1 MPQTRDNDNLIE
13 EAVRRD
19 RVIIRTSITGIVAN
33 ALLAAFKAVV
43 GIMTNSIAITLD
55 AVNNLTDGL
64 SSVITIIGTKLAGK
78 RPDKEHPLGHGRY
91 EYLAALI
98 VSAIVLYAGITAGIE
113 SIKKIIEPEPANYTV
128 ISLVIIG
135 AAVVVKIIL
144 GKYVKRQGEKTKSGA
159 LIASGADAM
168 FDAILSASVLAS
180 ALIYILTGVSLEAW
194 VGVVISVIIV
204 KSGIEMLRD
213 TLDDILGRRADAEV
227 TEHIKEHILE
237 FPEVRGAYDLFINN
251 YGPNRNYASVHVEL
265 PDTMTVDEVDVLTRK
280 IQVAIYKETGVIL
293 TAIGV
298 YSYNTQ
304 DNEAAKVRNEVQAI
318 IKKHE
323 WVLQMHGFYADCEAK
338 SMRFDVVLSFDITAK
353 EALEILCG
361 EVNEKF
367 PEYKLQIVPDIDISD
382 I

>member
-361 EVNEKF
+361 EVQEKF